1 MPISN
6 TRSTTSTKRLS
17 RAAAARHVARTRRAE
32 AIIGRQVIRA
42 MRRFFDGQARRVVRK
57 WLAADGYLASDSS
70 GEFKDP
76 ASQLIDRLEDSRI
89 VTATQPYV
97 MEMTITAVE
106 SGGEVMGV
114 ELVANAEHPIVL
126 GEVEASAERVAKVNK
141 ATRKALQRSI
151 VKGQEKG
158 YTAREIAVGS
168 ARTRRDKRFKP
179 ISKVVGR
186 PYLYKG
192 RPECIART
200 EIAYA
205 SNAASLNVF
214 AGQGMN
220 IVEVAD
226 GPNCGWVTHDDPDK
240 ANGTERG
247 IKDAFAHQLA
257 HPNCVRMFLPVI

>member
-1 MPISN
+1 
-6 TRSTTSTKRLS
+6 
-17 RAAAARHVARTRRAE
+17 
-32 AIIGRQVIRA
+32 

-57 WLAADGYLASDSS
+57 WLAADGYLSSDWS

-76 ASQLIDRLEDSRI
+76 ADQLIDRLEDGRI
-89 VTATQPYV
+89 IKAARPYV

-106 SGGEVMGV
+106 SAGEVSGV
-114 ELVANAEHPIVL
+114 ELIANAEHPIVL

-141 ATRKALQRSI
+141 ATRKGIQRSI

-168 ARTRRDKRFKP
+168 ARTRKDKRFKP

-192 RPECIART
+192 RPQCIART
-200 EIAYA
+200 ELAYA
-205 SNAASLNVF
+205 SNAASLQVF
-214 AGQGMN
+214 GSQGMEL
-220 IVEVAD
+220 VEVSD
-226 GPNCGWVTHDDPDK
+226 GPNCGWVTHYDPDK

-247 IKDAFAHQLA
+247 IKDAFAHQIA
-257 HPNCVRMFLPVI
+257 RPNCVRMFLPVA